1 MTDIRVYSSRRD
13 SETVIASRKAESRT
27 AFTDKKTAFSGGFY
41 FGFIRCITEGR
52 FTVYRCELTADR
64 RYRGKPQSR
73 RLTEQ
78 E

>member
-1 MTDIRVYSSRRD
+1 MTDMRGYSSRRD
-13 SETVIASRKAESRT
+13 SENVITSRKAESRT
-27 AFTDKKTAFSGGFY
+27 TFTDKKTAFSGDFY